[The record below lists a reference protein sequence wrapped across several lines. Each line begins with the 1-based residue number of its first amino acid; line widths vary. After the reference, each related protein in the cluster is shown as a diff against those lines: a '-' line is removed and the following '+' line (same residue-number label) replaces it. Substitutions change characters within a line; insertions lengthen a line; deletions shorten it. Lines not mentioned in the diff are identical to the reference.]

1 MNKKELIE
9 LTSNLVEIDSS
20 KTAGRFAVIEFVKKF
35 FENEQVF
42 VKVFN
47 QNDYPAII
55 VSLSEGKSFDLI
67 LSGHLDV
74 VPGNIDQF
82 SPLVKKGRLYG
93 RGTGDMKAGCA
104 VMMLALRDLSR
115 ENKNMSVALMLTTDE
130 EIGGR
135 NGTEYLIKKE
145 KYRSRLVI
153 APDGGTE
160 LSTIVV
166 NKKGILQL
174 KLKGLGKSAHGS
186 RPFWGENAIDKLIKD
201 YLKLR
206 KVIPELKT
214 RQWKT
219 TMNLG
224 LIKGG
229 DAVNKVP
236 DYAEML
242 LDIRYPEIMDKEFI
256 LKKIKFLIP
265 NYEVA
270 MSGEPFIQDPKH
282 PSIQLYKKVS
292 SEVLGVKVKFGKM
305 EGSSDAR
312 FFSELGIPAII
323 TRIDSPNIHTEDEYV
338 ELKAI
343 EQFYKILTNFI
354 PKYLNT
360 KN

>member
-1 MNKKELIE
+1 MDKKELIE
-9 LTSNLVEIDSS
+9 LTSNLVKIDSS
-20 KTAGRFAVIEFVKKF
+20 KNDGRFDIVEFVKKF

-47 QNDYPAII
+47 QNDYPVII
-55 VSLSEGKSFDLI
+55 VSLSEGKNFDLI

-82 SPLVKKGRLYG
+82 NPVVKKGRMYG

-104 VMMLALRDLSR
+104 AMMLALRTFARDGQH
-115 ENKNMSVALMLTTDE
+115 NSVALMLTTDE

-145 KYRSRLVI
+145 KYRAGLVI

-174 KLKGLGKSAHGS
+174 KLKGFGKSAHGS

-206 KVIPELKT
+206 KIIPELKT

-242 LDIRYPEIMDKEFI
+242 LDVRYPGIKDKEFI
-256 LKKIKFLIP
+256 LKKINSLFS
-265 NYEVA
+265 NAEVV

-282 PSIQLYKKVS
+282 PFVQMYKKVS
-292 SEVLGVKVKFGKM
+292 ADVLGKKIEFGKM

-323 TRIDSPNIHTEDEYV
+323 TRIDSPNIHTKDEYV
-338 ELKAI
+338 EIKAI
-343 EQFYKILTNFI
+343 EDFYKILLVFI
-354 PKYLNT
+354 PKYLNSG
-360 KN
+360 K